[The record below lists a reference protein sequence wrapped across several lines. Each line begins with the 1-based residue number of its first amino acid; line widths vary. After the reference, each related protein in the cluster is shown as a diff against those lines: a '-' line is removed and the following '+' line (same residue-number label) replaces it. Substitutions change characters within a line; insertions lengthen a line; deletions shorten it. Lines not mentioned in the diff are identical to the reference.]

1 MEKIYENA
9 ILWPANI
16 NAAGVGMP
24 MEEADVRANRNF
36 LKEKGAVY
44 WDSSAKRKELTGPFW
59 GYIYNTLPVGKVEYK
74 CLIDF
79 VINRD
84 TLLEMPE
91 EEVFIPHFRKQ
102 CFNGHFEDGTPHNP
116 SQTWIKISKFVKL
129 MKPMQLQD
137 FEKLDGTT
145 VKNIRGGFV
154 YILSP

>member
-102 CFNGHFEDGTPHNP
+102 CFKGHFEDGTPHNP
-116 SQTWIKISKFVKL
+116 SQTWIRISKFVKL
-129 MKPMQLQD
+129 MKSMQLQD